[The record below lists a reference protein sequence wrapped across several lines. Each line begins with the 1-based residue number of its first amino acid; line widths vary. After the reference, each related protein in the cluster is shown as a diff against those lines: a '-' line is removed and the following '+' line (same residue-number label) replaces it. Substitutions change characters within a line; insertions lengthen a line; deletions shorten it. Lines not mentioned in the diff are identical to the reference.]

1 MLKLGVNGTI
11 TDQYLQDL
19 ANQVDWVSSY
29 NATFILVCRVE
40 TVSDAIIAFMQKNHF
55 KSNS

>member
-1 MLKLGVNGTI
+1 MRISTDSDMTFGQMLKLGVNGTI

-19 ANQVDWVSSY
+19 ASG
-29 NATFILVCRVE
+29 
-40 TVSDAIIAFMQKNHF
+40 AIIAFMQKNHF